1 MIRDSSDPNT
11 RNEIQ
16 AGTEKVAQMN
26 LERFLTPLNRPQF
39 CELLSGIG
47 FAPAD
52 LTMQALKRQARG
64 AGGDAVEQATG
75 PEFNANAKNLRLLV
89 NKCLIN
95 SISNLTSLG

>member
-1 MIRDSSDPNT
+1 MFPFRAMICDSSNPKSRD
-11 RNEIQ
+11 EIE
-16 AGTEKVAQMN
+16 AETEKVTQMK
-26 LERFLTPLNRPQF
+26 LERFLMLLNCLQF

-89 NKCLIN
+89 GEIPC
-95 SISNLTSLG
+95 S